1 MTKIVYKYLPPE
13 RKTYLSDGLLRF
25 TPPSA
30 LNDPYEALPG
40 ISDEALETSFAL
52 VKSNYSEVPE
62 DLQNLENDP
71 SPFIEHFLKQG
82 MDKINNTLGI
92 LSLSES
98 WNNPLM
104 WSHYTDSHQGL
115 CIGFDSRHSFFDVD
129 NNGETKQGMIA
140 LPVKYSDKRFVLT
153 AKKMDKQDIHDFLYI
168 KSMDWKYEKEVRV
181 VSTLDKAT
189 KTVEVT
195 PFTLSLF
202 NVPHDA
208 ICEIVIGLRATQE
221 IEEKAMFLA
230 REITIS
236 LYKTVISRQTFN
248 LERILV
254 KY

>member
-1 MTKIVYKYLPPE
+1 MTKILYKYLPPE

-30 LNDPYEALPG
+30 LNDPYEVLPG
-40 ISDEALETSFAL
+40 ISDEALESSFAS
-52 VKSNYSEVPE
+52 VKSKYSEMPE
-62 DLQNLENDP
+62 HLRNLENDP

-82 MDKINNTLGI
+82 MGKINNSLGI

-115 CIGFDSRHSFFDVD
+115 CIGFNSKHSFFAV
-129 NNGETKQGMIA
+129 NKIGETKQGMIA
-140 LPVKYSDKRFVLT
+140 LPVKYSDRRFVLT
-153 AKKMDKQDIHDFLYI
+153 AKKMNMKDVHDVLYV
-168 KSMDWKYEKEVRV
+168 KSIDWKYEKEVRV
-181 VSTLDKAT
+181 IATLDKAV
-189 KTVEVT
+189 KIVDAT
-195 PFTLSLF
+195 PFNISLF

-221 IEEKAMFLA
+221 IQESAMRLA
-230 REITIS
+230 NELSIS

-248 LERILV
+248 LERILI
-254 KY
+254 

>member
-1 MTKIVYKYLPPE
+1 MTKILYKYLPPE

-30 LNDPYEALPG
+30 LNDPYEVLPG
-40 ISDEALETSFAL
+40 ISDEALEASFAL
-52 VKSNYSEVPE
+52 VKSKYSEMPE
-62 DLQNLENDP
+62 HLRNLENDP

-82 MDKINNTLGI
+82 MGKINNSLGI

-115 CIGFDSRHSFFDVD
+115 CIGFSSKHSFFAV
-129 NNGETKQGMIA
+129 NKIGETKQGMIA
-140 LPVKYSDKRFVLT
+140 LPVKYSDRRFVLT
-153 AKKMDKQDIHDFLYI
+153 AKKMNMKDVHDVLYV
-168 KSMDWKYEKEVRV
+168 KSIDWKYEKEVRV
-181 VSTLDKAT
+181 IATLDKAV
-189 KTVEVT
+189 KIVEAT
-195 PFTLSLF
+195 PFNISLF

-221 IEEKAMFLA
+221 IKESAMRLA
-230 REITIS
+230 NELSIS

-248 LERILV
+248 LERILI
-254 KY
+254 